1 MRIALRE
8 LRRRPGRFAVAA
20 GALVALT
27 VLLLLLGGL
36 LDGLFLGSTGAIRA
50 QNADVF
56 VYSSDVRESLVRS
69 RVTAE
74 QRAQVEQV
82 PGVGQVGGLGVSL
95 VAGRVPGRSAVI
107 DVAVFGYEVPPAG
120 VPASPPAGQAYA
132 DRRLASEGV
141 SPGTVLQLGPR
152 RISVSVIGM
161 VEDTSYLLQGGLWV
175 APETWRSVQRSARP
189 DQALAPGTF
198 QVLVVQAAPKVG
210 PAALA
215 DRIDAAT
222 GGTTSSLT
230 KSEAVLSLPG
240 TSQQRSVFNALIG
253 VTLFVAGLVSA
264 LFFALLTIERA
275 GLYATLKAVGA
286 RNLTLVGGLV
296 LQAAL
301 VATVAFCIGAALSYA
316 LGAVIPPGVPVQ
328 LERSRA
334 VTTGVLLVITAAV
347 GGAVSLRRLVRIDP
361 ASVIG

>member
-8 LRRRPGRFAVAA
+8 LRRRPGRFGVAA

-50 QNADVF
+50 QDADVF
-56 VYSSDVRESLVRS
+56 VYSADIRESIVRS

-82 PGVGQVGGLGVSL
+82 PGVARVGGLGVSL
-95 VAGRVPGRSAVI
+95 VGGRVPGTSDLVDI
-107 DVAVFGYEVPPAG
+107 AVFGYELPPNGVAATPPAG
-120 VPASPPAGQAYA
+120 EAYA
-132 DRRLASEGV
+132 DRRLAASGV
-141 SPGTVLQLGPR
+141 SPGTVLELGPGR
-152 RISVSVIGM
+152 VPVTVIAM
-161 VEDTSYLLQGGLWV
+161 VDDTSYLLQGGLWV
-175 APETWRSVQRSARP
+175 APETWRSVQRTARP

-198 QVLVVQAAPKVG
+198 QILVVQAAPTVDA
-210 PAALA
+210 AALA
-215 DRIDAAT
+215 DRIDGAT

-240 TSQQRSVFNALIG
+240 TSQQQSVFTALIG
-253 VTLFVAGLVSA
+253 VTLFVAGLVTA

-275 GLYATLKAVGA
+275 SLYATLKAVGA
-286 RNLTLVGGLV
+286 RNVTLVSGLV
-296 LQAAL
+296 LQAVL
-301 VATVAFCIGAALSYA
+301 VAAVSFAVGAALSY
-316 LGAVIPPGVPVQ
+316 LLSGVIPPSVPVQ

-334 VTTGVLLVITAAV
+334 VSSGVLLVAAAAL